1 MLHTREIIKKLW
13 DAQGYG
19 NLAVWQDG
27 TTRVIAPGT
36 DADVGGQQPLVILKP
51 MPLVGEFSLLDF
63 ALHDGGLLEKIE
75 ATVREAGGEIEREE

>member
-1 MLHTREIIKKLW
+1 MLYTREIIKKLW

-27 TTRVIAPGT
+27 TTRVIAPGE
-36 DADVGGQQPLVILKP
+36 DAGQPLVVLKP

-63 ALHDGGLLEKIE
+63 ALHDAGLLEKVE
-75 ATVREAGGEIEREE
+75 AAVREAGGEIEREE